1 MAGGHGWDA
10 LPPPPWGRDG
20 GGAPWL
26 TAVAGSLPPV
36 PSRAGPCVPCGPATR
51 PAPAASKRERRPGMS
66 SSLQR
71 PTTSPRVSAGGRR
84 AVCVQGNIYVWGA
97 SLHGVG
103 WGRGQGV
110 EGQSAGGTLG
120 EIHGGGGERVSMGQ
134 GSVGEAVWLCGGWQ
148 YMGLWAVEGWML
160 HAFPALHANA
170 PVHEVQG
177 PLVWGSCGPG
187 TLGCVFWG
195 YLGGVSPRSHPPCA
209 PQGWPHTAALQREQV
224 GGSGTCSARGVGPTS
239 SPARRGTASETCTSL
254 VRVGGPHFPPATAP
268 LLPFLCQ
275 ALGPLPQAHPAPN

>member
-120 EIHGGGGERVSMGQ
+120 EIHGGGVRGCPWVR
-134 GSVGEAVWLCGGWQ
+134 
-148 YMGLWAVEGWML
+148 GLWGR
-160 HAFPALHANA
+160 
-170 PVHEVQG
+170 Q
-177 PLVWGSCGPG
+177 C
-187 TLGCVFWG
+187 GCVGGGSTWG
-195 YLGGVSPRSHPPCA
+195 YGLWRGGCYTLSLLSMQT
-209 PQGWPHTAALQREQV
+209 PQSMRCRGLLSGAAV
-224 GGSGTCSARGVGPTS
+224 GLALWGVCFGGT
-239 SPARRGTASETCTSL
+239 
-254 VRVGGPHFPPATAP
+254 
-268 LLPFLCQ
+268 
-275 ALGPLPQAHPAPN
+275 